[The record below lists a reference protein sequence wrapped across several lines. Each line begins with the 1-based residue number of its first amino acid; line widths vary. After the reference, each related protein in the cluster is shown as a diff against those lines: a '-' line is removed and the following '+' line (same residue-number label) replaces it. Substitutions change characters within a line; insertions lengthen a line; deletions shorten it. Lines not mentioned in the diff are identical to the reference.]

1 MKSLILHLKEN
12 WQVFVFAVIGL
23 LLVLF
28 PAHVAGAAP
37 YIIGV
42 CSLLYAA
49 VNIIISL
56 KYPDARTKLG
66 DSIAQAVIG
75 AVILFLKGDSISVIG
90 VIWAVLSLNEVA
102 AEIDEYHKTKH
113 ISLVSGI
120 SILVSMILAALLM
133 MDPFAH
139 FTMHI
144 KILGLEM
151 ISSAFIRRRKGVP
164 EED

>member
-56 KYPDARTKLG
+56 
-66 DSIAQAVIG
+66 
-75 AVILFLKGDSISVIG
+75 
-90 VIWAVLSLNEVA
+90 
-102 AEIDEYHKTKH
+102 
-113 ISLVSGI
+113 VSGI
-120 SILVSMILAALLM
+120 SIIVSMILAALLM

-164 EED
+164 E